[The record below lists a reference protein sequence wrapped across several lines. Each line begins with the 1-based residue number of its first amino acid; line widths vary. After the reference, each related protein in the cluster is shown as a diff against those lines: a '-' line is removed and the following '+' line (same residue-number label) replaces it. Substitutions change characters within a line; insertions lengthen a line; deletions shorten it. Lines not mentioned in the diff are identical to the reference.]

1 MAKTKKI
8 AFKSTDQM
16 QVYDDRPRLW
26 IHGDIRE
33 IDETKAGYLLK
44 TFPDNFFPAES
55 FQKMLADDRRKEE
68 REARAKLEERFGP
81 GSSSSTTDGNGA
93 ELDPAIVAKLDP
105 KEVDLW
111 KIAAKK
117 VDDGVELNA
126 DEKKIMAKV
135 DKLSE
140 G

>member
-8 AFKSTDQM
+8 AFRSTDQM

-33 IDETKAGYLLK
+33 VDDTQATYLLK

-93 ELDPAIVAKLDP
+93 ELDPTIVAKLDP

-117 VDDGVELNA
+117 VDDGDELNA
-126 DEKKIMAKV
+126 DDKKIMAKV
-135 DKLSE
+135 EKLIE